1 MFFLDCCICYNI
13 NKQQIVMKIPEIN
26 KITTCKN
33 TNIIVR
39 KNFKNIERDIH
50 ILKLILIK
58 QSCELLNKFY
68 DDYNKWLLIAFTIK
82 DLYLSVNKQYKKIS
96 YKIFDEFSQKS
107 NNYNKIQNKNIF
119 LSLESKI
126 DIK

>member
-1 MFFLDCCICYNI
+1 M
-13 NKQQIVMKIPEIN
+13 
-26 KITTCKN
+26 
-33 TNIIVR
+33 
-39 KNFKNIERDIH
+39 
-50 ILKLILIK
+50 ILIK

-68 DDYNKWLLIAFTIK
+68 DDYNKWLLIAFTLK

-126 DIK
+126 DSLEFLPIDVIISFVKNPLS